1 MWRMVSLLAF
11 LLLMTAVCM
20 LTFSCS
26 QNATGDI
33 VDDEEEE
40 DDIIA
45 PAAIV
50 DLAVT
55 HYTTSTVTLE
65 WTAPGDD
72 STTGVAI
79 AYDLRASYDTITD
92 ENFSE
97 AYQFDDAPPPL
108 PAGLTQS
115 NTIEGLDAGQKYY
128 FAIKTRDN
136 MGNWS
141 GLSNCVSVTCLTD
154 FVVNFPDTAL
164 ERVIRG
170 IINKPS
176 GDIIRSDL
184 QDMVDLV
191 AQEENISDLTGLEYC
206 ISLNWIDLFANNIES
221 LTPLE
226 NMTWPTV
233 LYLGMNNIS
242 DISPIAGMTDLVHL
256 IVGQN
261 PVSDLSPLSGMTK
274 LQLLRLHDIDATDF
288 SPIYGLTSV
297 QELDMGSNQLADIS
311 FVTNLSHV
319 KNLGLYGNGI
329 SDLTPLASLTGLEK
343 LWLQFNQ
350 ISDLTPLTGLIN
362 LTELNLGLNQVAD
375 ILPLVNNTGFGEGD
389 VVVLYNNPLSQQSI
403 DEYIPALEA
412 RGVTVHW
419 ED

>member
-1 MWRMVSLLAF
+1 MWRMVKLTAILLLVTAVCLLAF
-11 LLLMTAVCM
+11 
-20 LTFSCS
+20 SCS
-26 QNATGDI
+26 KNGAGDV
-33 VDDEEEE
+33 VDDDEEE

-45 PAAIV
+45 PAAIA
-50 DLAVT
+50 DLEVT
-55 HYTTSTVTLE
+55 HYTTSTVTLQ

-72 STTGVAI
+72 SITGVAY
-79 AYDLRASYDTITD
+79 AYDLRASYDTITA

-97 AYQFDDAPPPL
+97 AYQFDDVAPPL

-128 FAIKTRDN
+128 FVIKTRDN

-164 ERVIRG
+164 ERVIRE
-170 IINKPS
+170 IISKPS
-176 GDIIRSDL
+176 GDIMRSDL

-206 ISLNWIDLFANNIES
+206 ISLNWIDLFANNIDD

-226 NMTWPTV
+226 DMTWPTV
-233 LYLGMNNIS
+233 LYLGMNNIT
-242 DISPIAGMTDLVHL
+242 DLSPIAGMTDLVHL

-274 LQLLRLHDIDATDF
+274 LQLLRVHDIDATDF

-297 QELDMGSNQLADIS
+297 EELDLGSNQLSNIA

-319 KNLGLYGNGI
+319 KRLGLYGNGI
-329 SDLTPLASLTGLEK
+329 SDITPLAGLTGLEG
-343 LWLQFNQ
+343 LWLQYNQ
-350 ISDLTPLTGLIN
+350 ISDLTPLTGLVN
-362 LTELNLGLNQVAD
+362 LITLDLFLNQVTD
-375 ILPLVNNTGFGEGD
+375 ILPLVNNTGLGEGD
-389 VVVLYNNPLSQQSI
+389 VVVLYGNQLSEQSTE
-403 DEYIPALEA
+403 EYIPALEA

-419 ED
+419 EE